1 MTTFNGPSPT
11 MVLAVLL
18 PDKPIMSRAQV
29 LSQWRRIMSNSYM
42 FTTREKFD
50 AGFFLLTEAIRQLAL
65 DAHIS
70 AKELRRIM
78 IEDARL
84 ENDEQARRELAL
96 REGQAW
102 ADSAGADCDSF
113 QLLCASNHSW

>member
-1 MTTFNGPSPT
+1 
-11 MVLAVLL
+11 
-18 PDKPIMSRAQV
+18 MSRAQV

-42 FTTREKFD
+42 FTTRDKFD
-50 AGFFLLTEAIRQLAL
+50 AGFTFLTQAIRQLAL

-84 ENDEQARRELAL
+84 ESDEQARRDLAL
-96 REGQAW
+96 HEGQAW
-102 ADSAGADCDSF
+102 SDSAGCSE
-113 QLLCASNHSW
+113 S